1 MVCFADVVIGCPCTD
16 DCLALAARTISLL
29 DDMQHHFI
37 EPFVC
42 TLSWILG
49 ASFAPVA
56 EMLQSTVSGHT
67 SEDDV
72 SCICCGNCGHRL
84 SALWR
89 SLPQQEGRC
98 VCVRVG
104 ECLFRVLKE
113 LGVPSSLQPPLYA
126 LRRQSAVVDG
136 SRPWYYSRLSAKVV
150 VESSSHM
157 EFKCIMT

>member
-1 MVCFADVVIGCPCTD
+1 MLSCSRSSQWGGPAMVCFADVVIGCPCTD

-84 SALWR
+84 SAQAFSRRSTLSGGRALWSMGAGPGTTR
-89 SLPQQEGRC
+89 GS
-98 VCVRVG
+98 VR
-104 ECLFRVLKE
+104 K
-113 LGVPSSLQPPLYA
+113 SSLSLH
-126 LRRQSAVVDG
+126 RT
-136 SRPWYYSRLSAKVV
+136 WNLSA
-150 VESSSHM
+150 
-157 EFKCIMT
+157 